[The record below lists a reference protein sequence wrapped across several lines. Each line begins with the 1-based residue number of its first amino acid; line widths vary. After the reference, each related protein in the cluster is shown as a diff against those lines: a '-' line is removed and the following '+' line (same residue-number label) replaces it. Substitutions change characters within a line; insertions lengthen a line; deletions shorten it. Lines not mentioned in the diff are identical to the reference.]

1 MSLLIFGKAVTRRK
15 IADKVKMNR
24 SHFNRPIQ
32 LANLTP
38 DIVKREVLYFYW
50 HGFCYCNCWR
60 LKIVITEGETK

>member
-24 SHFNRPIQ
+24 SHFNRPSQ

-50 HGFCYCNCWR
+50 HGSCYCNCR
-60 LKIVITEGETK
+60 KS